1 MSSILK
7 TRGKRMDTKKGGS
20 KQAKKWP
27 EIKGIEKK
35 GCRNMDCRIKTSRSS
50 IHCLCI

>member
-1 MSSILK
+1 MILKKAKEMSSIFK

-20 KQAKKWP
+20 KQARKWP

-35 GCRNMDCRIKTSRSS
+35 RV
-50 IHCLCI
+50 